1 MLAANLLPLPLADG
15 LVICLCLPQARCLV
29 IVLTKTAGG
38 DEAASIFNSA
48 FSNLVGILLSPVLIL
63 CYLGVSPH
71 VEKAE
76 VFLKLS
82 LKVTLPLLLGQ
93 IVHNFVPHAKE
104 MATNHKTR
112 FKQFQSFA
120 MAFIVF
126 TTFSKL

>member
-15 LVICLCLPQARCLV
+15 LVICSCLPQARCLV

-63 CYLGVSPH
+63 CYLGASPH
-71 VEKAE
+71 VE
-76 VFLKLS
+76 
-82 LKVTLPLLLGQ
+82 LKVALPLLVGQ

-112 FKQFQSFA
+112 FKQVQSFA
-120 MAFIVF
+120 MSFIVF